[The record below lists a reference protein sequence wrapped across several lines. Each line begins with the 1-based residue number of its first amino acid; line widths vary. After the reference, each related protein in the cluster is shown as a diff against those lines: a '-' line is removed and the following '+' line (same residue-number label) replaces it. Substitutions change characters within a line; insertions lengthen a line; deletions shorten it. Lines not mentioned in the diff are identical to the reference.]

1 MYENATG
8 AGTRDLN
15 VADPKFRECRR
26 RREHAQGTSSRLAP
40 RAKSLLTLIN
50 ASSLTTRLACRRRG
64 EVREVFLGKDVIWEE
79 GRGGGQEGGAEE
91 EGRRDSDGLLRDVN
105 GSPAEIV

>member
-1 MYENATG
+1 M
-8 AGTRDLN
+8 
-15 VADPKFRECRR
+15 
-26 RREHAQGTSSRLAP
+26 
-40 RAKSLLTLIN
+40 
-50 ASSLTTRLACRRRG
+50 
-64 EVREVFLGKDVIWEE
+64 GKDVIWEE